1 MRRPLTF
8 DCDGATLAGTAHPA
22 AGDTGIVVVTGG
34 VQTRAG
40 SHRGFVD
47 LADRL
52 ATAGYPVLRFDRRGV
67 GDSDGDGDD
76 PGFRDSAPDIAAA
89 VAELRKASPNIRQLV
104 GWGLCDGASA
114 LALHGAALGLDGVIL
129 ANPWTRDGDGAT
141 DLPPR
146 AAVAARYRE
155 RLASPSEWLRL
166 VRGGIDLRKAARG
179 LLRVA
184 QPEPIPQ
191 LARELVDGLSR
202 FDGPVLLLLA
212 ERDATA
218 QAFAAL
224 WKSAPFRLLRSRTNI
239 ELATIADATHTFARA
254 TEAAEMADQCLG
266 WLERTTGS
274 SGQI

>member
-8 DCDGATLAGTAHPA
+8 DCEGATLAGMAHPA
-22 AGDTGIVVVTGG
+22 DGDTGIVIVTGG

-52 ATAGYPVLRFDRRGV
+52 AAAGYPVLRFDRRGV
-67 GDSDGDGDD
+67 GDSDGDD
-76 PGFRDSAPDIAAA
+76 PGFSDSAPDIAAA
-89 VAELRKASPNIRQLV
+89 VAALRSALPHVRRVV

-114 LALHGAALGLDGVIL
+114 LALHGAVLGLDGLIL
-129 ANPWTRDGDGAT
+129 VNPWTRDSNGT
-141 DLPPR
+141 PDLPPR

-155 RLASPSEWLRL
+155 RLARPSEWARL
-166 VRGGIDLRKAARG
+166 ARGGFDLRKAARG

-184 QPEPIPQ
+184 QPEPIPK
-191 LARELVDGLSR
+191 LARALADALLR
-202 FDGPVLLLLA
+202 LDGPVLVLLA

-224 WKSAPFRLLRSRTNI
+224 WKNAPFRLLRTRTDV
-239 ELATIADATHTFARA
+239 ELATIADATHTFPGAA
-254 TEAAEMADQCLG
+254 GAAEMADRCLG
-266 WLERTTGS
+266 WLERANGS

>member
-8 DCDGATLAGTAHPA
+8 DCEGATLAGMAHPA
-22 AGDTGIVVVTGG
+22 SGDMGVLIVTGG
-34 VQTRAG
+34 LQTRVG

-52 ATAGYPVLRFDRRGV
+52 AAAGHPVLRFDRRGV
-67 GDSDGDGDD
+67 GDSDGDD

-89 VAELRKASPNIRQLV
+89 VAALRSAFPNVRQV
-104 GWGLCDGASA
+104 IGWGLCDAASA
-114 LALHGAALGLDGVIL
+114 LALHGAALGLDGLIL
-129 ANPWTRDGDGAT
+129 ANPWTRDSDGT
-141 DLPPR
+141 PDLPPR

-155 RLASPSEWLRL
+155 RLTRPSEWARL
-166 VRGGIDLRKAARG
+166 ARGGFDLRKAARG

-184 QPEPIPQ
+184 QPEPIPK
-191 LARELVDGLSR
+191 LARALADGLLR
-202 FDGPVLLLLA
+202 FDGRVLLLLA

-224 WKSAPFRLLRSRTNI
+224 WKNAPFRLLRSRTDV
-239 ELATIADATHTFARA
+239 ELATVRDATHTFARA
-254 TEAAEMADQCLG
+254 AEAAAMADRCLD
-266 WLERTTGS
+266 WLERANGS

>member
-8 DCDGATLAGTAHPA
+8 SCEGATLAGMLHPA
-22 AGDTGIVVVTGG
+22 GGDTGIVIVTGG

-40 SHRGFVD
+40 SHRGFVE
-47 LADRL
+47 LAERL
-52 ATAGYPVLRFDRRGV
+52 AAADYPVLRFDRRGV
-67 GDSDGDGDD
+67 GDSDGDD

-89 VAELRKASPNIRQLV
+89 VAALRNESPDIRQVV

-114 LALHGAALGLDGVIL
+114 LALHSAALGLDGVIL

-184 QPEPIPQ
+184 QAEPVPQ
-191 LARELVDGLSR
+191 LAQAMANGLSR
-202 FDGPVLLLLA
+202 FDGPVLVLLA

-224 WKSAPFRLLRSRTNI
+224 WKDAPFRVLRTRRSI
-239 ELATIADATHTFARA
+239 ELATIADATHTFTRTAEA
-254 TEAAEMADQCLG
+254 TEMANRCMD
-266 WLERTTGS
+266 WLKRTTGS